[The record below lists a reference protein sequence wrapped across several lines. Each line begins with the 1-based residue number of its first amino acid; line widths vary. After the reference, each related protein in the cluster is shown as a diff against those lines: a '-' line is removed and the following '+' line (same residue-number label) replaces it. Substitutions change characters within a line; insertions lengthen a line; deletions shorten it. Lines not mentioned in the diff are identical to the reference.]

1 MWCDRSGWYTSGM
14 RRVLVDKQ
22 RRRASKVL
30 AWTRAARKPGPA
42 ALVRVLQSAL
52 AKRGLEVHRRASV
65 RYGSDPLLDF
75 ERLLP
80 RVDTML
86 DVGANDGQTALSFAQ
101 AFPDA
106 RVYSFEPVP
115 STFSALEERTSDEP
129 NIHCFQ
135 IALGDRE
142 GDATIEL
149 AAKSGQNS
157 LLNAAEPGPGTAT
170 VHVTT
175 GDAWASAHEVAHIDV
190 LKVDTEGYDLQVL
203 EGFENLITAGR
214 IESVLVECEFE
225 RVRPEPHTSFF
236 EVFEY
241 LTARGMGFT
250 TLYTD
255 SVFAKQL
262 AWGNALFVR
271 REHRAAAH
279 PKRSEGREWRP
290 LRPSRILT
298 E

>member
-1 MWCDRSGWYTSGM
+1 M
-14 RRVLVDKQ
+14 Q
-22 RRRASKVL
+22 R
-30 AWTRAARKPGPA
+30 
-42 ALVRVLQSAL
+42 AL
-52 AKRGLEVHRRASV
+52 AKRGLEVHRRGSL
-65 RYGSDPLLDF
+65 RYGSDPMLDF

-80 RVDTML
+80 RVDTVL
-86 DVGANDGQTALSFAQ
+86 DVGANEGQTALSFVQ
-101 AFPDA
+101 AFPEA

-115 STFSALEERTSDEP
+115 STYSALEERTSNEP

-135 IALGDRE
+135 IALGDHD

-149 AAKSGQNS
+149 SEKSGQNS

-170 VHVTT
+170 VRVTT
-175 GDAWASAHEVAHIDV
+175 GDVWASDHEVEHVDV

-203 EGFENLITAGR
+203 VGFENLITAGKV
-214 IESVLVECEFE
+214 ESVMVECEFE
-225 RVRPEPHTSFF
+225 RVRNEPHASFF
-236 EVFEY
+236 ELFDY

-271 REHRAAAH
+271 R
-279 PKRSEGREWRP
+279 
-290 LRPSRILT
+290 
-298 E
+298 